1 MMVMTDSNDMN
12 DDFDE
17 KGQGTK
23 TKTFRIMGMLCHVKI
38 FVWSRERPCMA
49 GCDEKPVSIL

>member
-1 MMVMTDSNDMN
+1 MTDSNDMN